1 MNFKIGLMF
10 RCTVPPQE
18 LKSFAQQTERI
29 GFDQLWLVEDCFF
42 SGGIATVST
51 ALAVTDSLT
60 VGLGIIPAMGR
71 NVAMCALE
79 LSALANMYPHRFIAG
94 IGHGVGAWM
103 KQIGAFPPS
112 QLRALEEVTV
122 AVRSLLAGQKI
133 TMHGQSVNL
142 HEVQLVFPPQTIP
155 PLVLGVRGQ
164 KSLMLAGAV
173 ADGAILAEIHTHDY
187 VLWAREQIENGRT
200 QAQRHDPYELVVYN
214 FCSVHEDKNIAI
226 ERLRPIVA
234 DFIAGGELY
243 SALDQLGISNEVR
256 TILAEGGASALSQSM
271 PNTWI
276 EALTWVGNVEECAQS
291 IRKTLESGATSI
303 VLVPPPS
310 YELEAI
316 TMYQPL
322 LDSLKRDLL

>member
-10 RCTVPPQE
+10 RCTLPPQT
-18 LKSFAQQTERI
+18 LKSFAIQTEQV

-51 ALAVTDSLT
+51 ALAVTDSLN

-79 LSALANMYPHRFIAG
+79 FSALANMYPQRFIGG

-122 AVRSLLAGQKI
+122 AVRSLLAGQTV
-133 TMHGQSVNL
+133 TMHGQSVHL
-142 HEVQLVFPPQTIP
+142 HEVKLVFPPQAIP
-155 PLVLGVRGQ
+155 PVVLGVRGQ
-164 KSLMLAGAV
+164 KSLTLAGAV
-173 ADGAILAEIHTHDY
+173 ADGAILAEIHTPDY
-187 VLWAREQIENGRT
+187 VVWAREQIENGRT
-200 QAQRHDPYELVVYN
+200 QARRADPYELVVYN
-214 FCSVHEDKNIAI
+214 FCSVHEDKKTAI

-243 SALDQLGISNEVR
+243 TALDKLGISDEVR
-256 TILAEGGASALSQSM
+256 TILAQGGASALSQSM
-271 PNTWI
+271 PDAWI
-276 EALTWVGNVEECAQS
+276 EALTWVGDAESCANS
-291 IRKTLESGATSI
+291 IRKTLQAGATSI
-303 VLVPPPS
+303 VLVPPPNH
-310 YELEAI
+310 ELEAI
-316 TMYQPL
+316 AMYQPL
-322 LDSLKRDLL
+322 LDLLKHN